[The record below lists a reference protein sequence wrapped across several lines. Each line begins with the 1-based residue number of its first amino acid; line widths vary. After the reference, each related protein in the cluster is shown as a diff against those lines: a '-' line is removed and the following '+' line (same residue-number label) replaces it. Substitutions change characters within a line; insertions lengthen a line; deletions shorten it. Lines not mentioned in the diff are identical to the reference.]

1 MREATSSAS
10 GANGIIGPL
19 GPRNS
24 RVEDVAERIREL
36 VLAGRL
42 RGGTRMSDSLLARE
56 MGVGRSSVREAFRL
70 LTAEGLLERTT
81 RGLQVATPTVEDVR
95 DAFELRLAV
104 ECRAVR
110 IVATRHDDKVLYELG
125 EILAE
130 FEAAVEAEDS
140 DATTALDLRFHEAVC
155 RLSGSRRLHEV
166 FKREVVTMLA
176 LLQMDSGIYEPLSDW
191 SHELPLILTAIA
203 RGEATAASDAMEHH
217 IERARVIT
225 LEYTARRQMGMLA

>member
-1 MREATSSAS
+1 
-10 GANGIIGPL
+10 
-19 GPRNS
+19 
-24 RVEDVAERIREL
+24 VEDVAERIREL

-42 RGGTRMSDSLLARE
+42 RGGTRLSDSLLARE

-81 RGLQVATPTVEDVR
+81 RGVQVATPTVEDVQ

-110 IVATRHDDKVLYELG
+110 ILATRRDDEVLRELG
-125 EILAE
+125 AILAE

-166 FKREVVTMLA
+166 FNREVVKLLA
-176 LLQMDSGIYEPLSDW
+176 LLEIDNGIYEPLSDW
-191 SHELPLILTAIA
+191 SHELPMILTAMR
-203 RGEATAASDAMEHH
+203 RGEADAASDAMEHH
-217 IERARVIT
+217 IERARTIT
-225 LEYTARRQMGMLA
+225 LEYAARRQKGTPA

>member
-1 MREATSSAS
+1 M
-10 GANGIIGPL
+10 IGPL
-19 GPRNS
+19 GPRSS

-42 RGGTRMSDSLLARE
+42 RGGTRLPESVLAHE

-81 RGLQVATPTVEDVR
+81 RGVQVATPTVEDVQ

-110 IVATRHDDKVLYELG
+110 ILATRRDDADVRELG
-125 EILAE
+125 EILGE

-140 DATTALDLRFHEAVC
+140 DATTALDLRFHEAIC

-166 FKREVVTMLA
+166 FKREVVKMLA
-176 LLQMDSGIYEPLSDW
+176 LLEMDSGIYEPLSDW
-191 SHELPLILTAIA
+191 SHELPVILTAIR
-203 RGEATAASDAMEHH
+203 RGEVDAASDAMEHH
-217 IERARVIT
+217 IERARSIT
-225 LEYTARRQMGMLA
+225 LEYAARRQMGTFA